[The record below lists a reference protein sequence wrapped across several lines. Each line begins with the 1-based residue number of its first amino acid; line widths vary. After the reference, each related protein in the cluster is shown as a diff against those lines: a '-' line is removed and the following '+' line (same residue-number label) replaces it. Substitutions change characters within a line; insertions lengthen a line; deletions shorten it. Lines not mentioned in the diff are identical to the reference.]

1 MIVSRRKLRPKKRKG
16 PARREPNE
24 RPYCLIV
31 GWNTPSC
38 NYGLGD
44 FYRLR
49 PAVPANARPPQ
60 ITVNVALDARR
71 PKLSG
76 HGRPPHPIGAPTALS
91 RTRSR
96 LSEADLDPV
105 GPETSAL
112 SEPGRKISPAG
123 SPLPNIGPL

>member
-1 MIVSRRKLRPKKRKG
+1 MTGAVGRHDSVAAKLRPKKRKG

-71 PKLSG
+71 P
-76 HGRPPHPIGAPTALS
+76 
-91 RTRSR
+91 
-96 LSEADLDPV
+96 
-105 GPETSAL
+105 
-112 SEPGRKISPAG
+112 
-123 SPLPNIGPL
+123 N